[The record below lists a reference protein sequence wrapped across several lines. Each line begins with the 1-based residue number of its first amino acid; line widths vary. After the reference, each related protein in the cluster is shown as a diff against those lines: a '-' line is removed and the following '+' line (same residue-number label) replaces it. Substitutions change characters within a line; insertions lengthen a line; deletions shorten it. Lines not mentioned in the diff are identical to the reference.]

1 MTESEAVA
9 AMHAGDERGFEELV
23 RLFERRAFA
32 VAVAMTR
39 DPALAD
45 DVVSEAFL
53 RAFRYRSR
61 LDPRFGFWPWLVRVV
76 VNEAHTAIRRRARRE
91 RLAHLLGRLP
101 HPHEDPVEAAEE
113 NELGRWLLASIRSLP
128 QTEME
133 VIHLRFM
140 LDMDEKTIANTLGCP
155 VGTVKVRLHRG
166 RRRLRARALRELDGY
181 LPDSVRLGADRH
193 V

>member
-1 MTESEAVA
+1 VTELEAVA
-9 AMHAGDERGFEELV
+9 AMRAGDERGFEELV
-23 RLFERRAFA
+23 ELFERRAFA

-53 RAFRYRSR
+53 RVFKFRNR
-61 LDPRFGFWPWLVRVV
+61 LDPQFGFWPWLVRVV

-91 RLAHLLGRLP
+91 RLPHLLSRLP
-101 HPHEDPVEAAEE
+101 HRTEDPVEAAEE
-113 NELGRWLLASIRSLP
+113 TALGRWLLAAIRSLP
-128 QTEME
+128 QAEME
-133 VIHLRFM
+133 VIQLRFM
-140 LDMDEKTIANTLGCP
+140 LDMDEKTIAKTLACP

-166 RRRLRARALRELDGY
+166 RKRLRARALRELDGY
-181 LPDSVRLGADRH
+181 LPDSLSLGAARH